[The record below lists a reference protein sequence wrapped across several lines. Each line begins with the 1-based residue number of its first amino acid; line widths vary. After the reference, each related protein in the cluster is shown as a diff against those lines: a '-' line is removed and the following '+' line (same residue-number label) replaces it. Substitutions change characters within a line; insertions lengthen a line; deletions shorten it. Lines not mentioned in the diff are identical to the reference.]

1 MYVHWCRTGL
11 NSVGAS
17 ISTTLVQGRKRGT
30 FRCIISETGRK
41 TVGASAPTAPIRW
54 APLGITHLA

>member
-17 ISTTLVQGRKRGT
+17 ISTTLGRGRKRDT
-30 FRCIISETGRK
+30 FRCIISGSGRK
-41 TVGASAPTAPIRW
+41 TVGASAPTAPVSL
-54 APLGITHLA
+54 APL